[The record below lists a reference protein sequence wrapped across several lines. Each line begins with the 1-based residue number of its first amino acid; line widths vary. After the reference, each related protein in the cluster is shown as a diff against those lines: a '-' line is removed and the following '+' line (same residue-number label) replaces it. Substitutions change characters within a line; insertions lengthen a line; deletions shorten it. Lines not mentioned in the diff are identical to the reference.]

1 VGAVGSAEMN
11 SNLQA
16 IDLGAIFGGDV
27 TGSID
32 VKDIF
37 AAAQGIDSEYF
48 FDVAA
53 TGAGGIVSDDA
64 PQEKGRTV
72 CIFCDDT
79 EDADGNII
87 DRVCLKCWEKK
98 GSAAGA
104 GTAAPG
110 ASLAPLVILP

>member
-53 TGAGGIVSDDA
+53 TGAGGIGSDDA
-64 PQEKGRTV
+64 PQGQV
-72 CIFCDDT
+72 CILCAT
-79 EDADGNII
+79 MEDADGNII
-87 DRVCLKCWEKK
+87 DLGCLKCWGKK
-98 GSAAGA
+98 NEGSAASVA
-104 GTAAPG
+104 PDASTATPIG
-110 ASLAPLVILP
+110 IGP